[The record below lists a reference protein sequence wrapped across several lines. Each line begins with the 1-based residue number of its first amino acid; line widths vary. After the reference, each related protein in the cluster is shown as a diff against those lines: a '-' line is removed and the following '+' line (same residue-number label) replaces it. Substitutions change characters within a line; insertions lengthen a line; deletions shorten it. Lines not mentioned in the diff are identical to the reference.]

1 MVALPKIRLFECSI
15 NEQMLDYKEKN
26 FLADGWVCSQKRHA
40 KEKKN
45 LKNASPRLKN

>member
-1 MVALPKIRLFECSI
+1 MVALPKFRLLKCSI
-15 NEQMLDYKEKN
+15 NEQMLDYNEKN
-26 FLADGWVCSQKRHA
+26 FLADRWVCSQKRQT